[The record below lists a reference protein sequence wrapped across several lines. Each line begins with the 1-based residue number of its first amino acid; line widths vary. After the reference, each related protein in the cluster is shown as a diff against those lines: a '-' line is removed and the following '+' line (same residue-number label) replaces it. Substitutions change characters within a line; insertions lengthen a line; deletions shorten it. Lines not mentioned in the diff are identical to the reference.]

1 MGTVDRQTEKIK
13 DEILE
18 CVSVYFKQT
27 GEKLDDDFAF
37 LLIESLID
45 EYKSKRNYPT
55 YFTDEQISADVA
67 AYFACKKTFFAMKV
81 IPAMVGKIGA
91 EGLSSLSDNGV
102 SRVFAEDAYF
112 SDVIPYCE
120 VL

>member
-1 MGTVDRQTEKIK
+1 MGATNRQIEKLKEEMLDSI
-13 DEILE
+13 E
-18 CVSVYFKQT
+18 VYFKQT
-27 GEKLDDDFAF
+27 GEKVDEDFVL
-37 LLIESLID
+37 LLIDSLID
-45 EYKSKRNYPT
+45 EYKAKRNYPD
-55 YFTDEQISADVA
+55 YFTDEQITVDVV
-67 AYFACKKTFFAMKV
+67 AYFTRKKTYFTMKV

-102 SRVFAEDAYF
+102 SRVFAADGHF